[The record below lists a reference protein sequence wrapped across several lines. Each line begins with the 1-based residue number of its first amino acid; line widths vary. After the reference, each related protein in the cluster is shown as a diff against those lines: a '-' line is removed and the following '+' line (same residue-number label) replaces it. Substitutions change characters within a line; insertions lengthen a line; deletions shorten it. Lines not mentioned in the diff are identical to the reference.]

1 MSADW
6 ADDRAFAW
14 CAERGLS
21 VEKHG
26 ASLATLLREARETQ
40 FADRCVYPHWCQD
53 EHAPLGFRGDD
64 ERCPACRLRDTLLAD
79 VRSVVEEVGE
89 GWHPRGTFAN
99 AETAE
104 LVIQLI
110 LHRLEAL

>member
-26 ASLATLLREARETQ
+26 ARLAALLREVTIQAEQNKLNAMR
-40 FADRCVYPHWCQD
+40 R
-53 EHAPLGFRGDD
+53 
-64 ERCPACRLRDTLLAD
+64 
-79 VRSVVEEVGE
+79 VVEEV
-89 GWHPRGTFAN
+89 RGKWATFHSVCPAV
-99 AETAE
+99 ATE
-104 LVIQLI
+104 I
-110 LHRLEAL
+110 LDRLEAL